1 MRSERTRRAIR
12 RLDDSHTPVI
22 AANKTSRRAGDGL
35 AVGRPRRSRQKI
47 LRVLACGEFLLARAV
62 SIHYYYCVFAF
73 TYVTTHKSEAFS
85 VGREANPADIFQHLP
100 RCATQHRNLVK
111 HSRDATSVVAKI
123 VNVVSISRKGSS
135 SKRNI
140 RRRGR
145 NDLYVAASRNM
156 LYPET

>member
-62 SIHYYYCVFAF
+62 SISYYYCVFAF
-73 TYVTTHKSEAFS
+73 TYVPTHNSEGFS
-85 VGREANPADIFQHLP
+85 VGRLANSVDIFHHLT
-100 RCATQHRNLVK
+100 RYASQHRNLVK
-111 HSRDATSVVAKI
+111 HSRDETSMFAKL
-123 VNVVSISRKGSS
+123 VKMVL
-135 SKRNI
+135 I
-140 RRRGR
+140 RQ
-145 NDLYVAASRNM
+145 
-156 LYPET
+156 